1 MGDKEKGIKVIARN
15 RKARHDY
22 EILQKFEAG
31 LVLTGTEVKSLRQGR
46 VNLSDAYAVI
56 RKGEIFLKNLDIPE
70 YSHGNRMNHEP
81 KRPRKLLLHASEIT
95 RIAVKVTE
103 RGLALVPLSIYFKG
117 GWAKV
122 ELALARGRRLY
133 DKRQSMKKKEDRREM
148 DRALRRRVR
157 RGE

>member
-1 MGDKEKGIKVIARN
+1 MGEKETGIKVIARN

-22 EILQKFEAG
+22 EILQTFEAG
-31 LVLTGTEVKSLRQGR
+31 LVLSGTEVKSLRQGR

-56 RKGEIFLKNLDIPE
+56 RNGEIFLRNLDIPE

-81 KRPRKLLLHASEIT
+81 KRPRKLLLHAAEIT

-103 RGLALVPLSIYFKG
+103 RGLALVPLSLYFKG

-133 DKRQSMKKKEDRREM
+133 DKRQSLKKKEDRREM
-148 DRALRRRVR
+148 DRAIRRRR
-157 RGE
+157 R